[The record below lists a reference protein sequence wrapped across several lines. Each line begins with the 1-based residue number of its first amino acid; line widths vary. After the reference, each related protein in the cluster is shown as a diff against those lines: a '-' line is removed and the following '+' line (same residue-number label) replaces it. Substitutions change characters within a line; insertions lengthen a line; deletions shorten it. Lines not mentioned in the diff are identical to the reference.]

1 MLEKSRSLP
10 AVDCVAYDLEDSV
23 TPAMKAAAR
32 KNIKEILGRRRVRGI
47 RDQAVRVNAVGSG
60 LAEEDL
66 RVVVS

>member
-1 MLEKSRSLP
+1 MLEKSRCLP

-23 TPAMKAAAR
+23 TPGMKAAAR
-32 KNIKEILGRRRVRGI
+32 RNVKEILGRRRVGGI
-47 RDQAVRVNAVGSG
+47 REQAVRVNSVESG

>member
-1 MLEKSRSLP
+1 MLEKSRSLL

-32 KNIKEILGRRRVRGI
+32 RNVKEILGRRRAPGI
-47 RDQAVRVNAVGSG
+47 GEQAVRVNSVESG
-60 LAEEDL
+60 LVEEDL